1 VRQLFHHAW
10 PILIAQLLSMAMM
23 IADTLIAGRYGTLDL
38 AGVAIG
44 SSFYI
49 SVVMLLGG
57 ILQAVAP
64 TVAHHVGA
72 GRHEEIGP
80 ALQQGFWLAAML
92 ALPGVAV
99 LLAPGPLLALAQV
112 PADVAALAGDYLA
125 ATAAACRRCS
135 STARSTP
142 STTRWAGR
150 GR

>member
-1 VRQLFHHAW
+1 
-10 PILIAQLLSMAMM
+10 
-23 IADTLIAGRYGTLDL
+23 
-38 AGVAIG
+38 
-44 SSFYI
+44 
-49 SVVMLLGG
+49 
-57 ILQAVAP
+57 
-64 TVAHHVGA
+64 
-72 GRHEEIGP
+72 
-80 ALQQGFWLAAML
+80 ML

-125 ATAAACRRCS
+125 ATAAACRRCC